1 MVNTLA
7 NKRIVVGITGGIAA
21 YKSAEL
27 VRRLRDRDAEVRVVM
42 TPAAQAFIGPLTMQA
57 LSGNRVHLDLLDTEA
72 EAGMGHIEL
81 ARWADAI
88 VGAPASADFL
98 AKLAYGLADDLL
110 STVCLAT
117 VATLSVAP
125 AMNQQMWLA
134 AATIENCATLKARG
148 IQLLGPG
155 VGDQACGD
163 TGLGR
168 MLEPAELIDGLS
180 RRFAPGSLHELRVL
194 ISAGP
199 TREPL
204 DPVRYLSNH
213 SSGRMGYAVAQAAA
227 EAGAA
232 VTMVSGPVSL
242 QVPDTVRRI
251 GINTAAEMLR
261 AVRDTLDETD
271 IFIAAAAVSD
281 YRVAQPFAQ
290 KLKKKDAE
298 WTLIL
303 ERTPDILATVAGVS
317 NAPFTVGFAAETEN
331 LADYARAKLEEK
343 HLDMIAANDVSREDI
358 GFESAENEL
367 HLYWRDGER
376 KIARAPKDRVA
387 RELISVIATRYHA
400 ERSEPQAF

>member
-1 MVNTLA
+1 
-7 NKRIVVGITGGIAA
+7 
-21 YKSAEL
+21 
-27 VRRLRDRDAEVRVVM
+27 
-42 TPAAQAFIGPLTMQA
+42 
-57 LSGNRVHLDLLDTEA
+57 
-72 EAGMGHIEL
+72 
-81 ARWADAI
+81 
-88 VGAPASADFL
+88 
-98 AKLAYGLADDLL
+98 
-110 STVCLAT
+110 
-117 VATLSVAP
+117 
-125 AMNQQMWLA
+125 
-134 AATIENCATLKARG
+134 
-148 IQLLGPG
+148 
-155 VGDQACGD
+155 
-163 TGLGR
+163 
-168 MLEPAELIDGLS
+168 
-180 RRFAPGSLHELRVL
+180 
-194 ISAGP
+194 
-199 TREPL
+199 
-204 DPVRYLSNH
+204 
-213 SSGRMGYAVAQAAA
+213 
-227 EAGAA
+227 
-232 VTMVSGPVSL
+232 L